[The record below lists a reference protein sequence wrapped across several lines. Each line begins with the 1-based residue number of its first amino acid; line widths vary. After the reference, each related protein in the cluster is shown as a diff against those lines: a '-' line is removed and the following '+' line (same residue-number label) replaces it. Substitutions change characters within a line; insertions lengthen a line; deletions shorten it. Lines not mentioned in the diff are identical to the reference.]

1 MHSRAEI
8 RGLLAENVR
17 FVVEDADETD
27 LDEQKSMTDYGADS
41 LESIEIIS
49 RTLKQLGAK
58 VPRTELSAVD
68 NIGELV
74 TLIEKAVLDAVP
86 MES

>member
-8 RGLLAENVR
+8 RGVLAENVR

-58 VPRTELSAVD
+58 VSRTELSAVD